1 MSDSPAGPSGAG
13 EPLPPGP
20 VDVPGW
26 WAPGTPGHERDDRVA
41 WGVPSDHEPRW
52 AALLAVLVAIAL
64 QVILPERVIQGL
76 GPRWL
81 IPVLEGILLV
91 ALLVTDPHRADREG
105 SALRW
110 LSLGLIAVITVANLV
125 ALAELIRALL
135 AHTSVGGRSLVFASV
150 PIWLT
155 NVIAF
160 GLWYWELDRGGVT
173 ARLQPEHRRP
183 DFLFPQMST
192 PGSSPGWAPQFLDY
206 LYTSFTNATAFS
218 PTDTMPLTSWAK
230 LLMMLQSL
238 ASLLTVALVI
248 SRAVNILN

>member
-1 MSDSPAGPSGAG
+1 MSDLPSDPRGDG
-13 EPLPPGP
+13 VSLPPGP
-20 VDVPGW
+20 EDTPDW
-26 WAPGTPGHERDDRVA
+26 WATGSRGHERDDSVA
-41 WGVPSDHEPRW
+41 WGVPTESEPRW
-52 AALLAVLVAIAL
+52 PAIVAVVVAIAL
-64 QVILPERVIQGL
+64 QLVLPERVVEVL

-81 IPVLEGILLV
+81 IPGLEAALLV
-91 ALLVTDPHRADREG
+91 ALVVTNPHRRDREE

-110 LSLGLIAVITVANLV
+110 LSLALIALITLANMVSLG
-125 ALAELIRALL
+125 ELIRALL
-135 AHTSVGGRSLVFASV
+135 ANSATGGRELVYASV

-173 ARLQPEHRRP
+173 ARLQTRHRQP
-183 DFLFPQMST
+183 DFLFPQMT
-192 PGSSPGWAPQFLDY
+192 APGSSPGWTPKFLDY

-218 PTDTMPLTSWAK
+218 PTDTMPLTGLAK

-248 SRAVNILN
+248 SRAVNILK

>member
-1 MSDSPAGPSGAG
+1 MS
-13 EPLPPGP
+13 ELPP
-20 VDVPGW
+20 VTPGDGDSLPTGSPDTPDW
-26 WAPGTPGHERDDRVA
+26 WSTGSRGHERDDAVA
-41 WGVPSDHEPRW
+41 WGVPSASEPRW
-52 AALLAVLVAIAL
+52 PAAVAIVVAIVL

-81 IPVLEGILLV
+81 IPVLEGVLLV
-91 ALLVTDPHRADREG
+91 ALLVANPHRLGREE

-110 LSLGLIAVITVANLV
+110 LSLAMIAVITVANLA

-135 AHTSVGGRSLVFASV
+135 AHSTAGGRTLVFASV

-155 NVIAF
+155 NVIVF
-160 GLWYWELDRGGVT
+160 GLWYWELDRGGVV
-173 ARLQPEHRRP
+173 ARLQPTHRRP
-183 DFLFPQMST
+183 DFLFPQMSV
-192 PGSSPGWAPQFLDY
+192 PGVSPGWAPQFIDY

-218 PTDTMPLTSWAK
+218 PTDTMPLTPWSK